1 MKERGSQALFCQA
14 KLFSRRH
21 IFFFPFKSPGSYFCV
36 KMGKPYGLKELISK
50 EKITVRYCLFKQCV
64 VEDKAFL
71 SKGAVH
77 LGKIRTGLDIP

>member
-1 MKERGSQALFCQA
+1 
-14 KLFSRRH
+14 
-21 IFFFPFKSPGSYFCV
+21 
-36 KMGKPYGLKELISK
+36 MGKPYGLKELISK
-50 EKITVRYCLFKQCV
+50 EKIIAGYCLFKQCF